1 VSQGGATPG
10 WYDDPFGRFEK
21 RWFDGTTWTDQ
32 VWQAGAQHVDPPTA
46 APAEPAPPAFDPNAT
61 QTVNLGQQP
70 LVPPAPSAAPA
81 APPAASAA
89 PVGGPP
95 PAGTPVGGAAVGGV
109 GGVGAVAGAPKTGT
123 PLPPWLGALAAPV
136 VALVSTIILA
146 TIFDLFPRLI
156 FFNVSDGVP
165 GEFKRA
171 IVALVF
177 GALVGAAVLGGPK
190 LVAALGAGKLDQ
202 DALMPLV
209 LGGAGGAVA
218 GLVTQLVG
226 LRIIDVVVFDTIFDN
241 PGDFTFRFLF
251 AIYYGLGWALF
262 GLVLGAAALLPLA
275 GPDPAAKKRL
285 PLLAAAGFVG
295 GAVGGFLIAP
305 TGFDVP
311 GLGSAV
317 FQVLLVTAAFG
328 FASLLAAQGLGVTE
342 LAGKATEV
350 AGGLSGGGG
359 INLTGSGPA
368 AGTTPSST
376 APAAAAPAG
385 GWHPDPTG
393 RHQQRWWDGSTWTD
407 QVADDGAV
415 STDPAGAA

>member
-1 VSQGGATPG
+1 MSQGGATPG
-10 WYDDPFGRFEK
+10 WYEDPYGRYEK

-32 VWQAGAQHVDPPTA
+32 VWQAGAQHVDPPIAEPA
-46 APAEPAPPAFDPNAT
+46 APAEPAFDPNAT

-70 LVPPAPSAAPA
+70 LVPPAASPEPAPA
-81 APPAASAA
+81 QSAPGQPIQPAQ
-89 PVGGPP
+89 
-95 PAGTPVGGAAVGGV
+95 PAY

-136 VALVSTIILA
+136 VAIVATIILA

-156 FFNVSDGVP
+156 LLNGKDGIE

-177 GALVGAAVLGGPK
+177 GALLGAAVLGGPK
-190 LVAALGAGKLDQ
+190 LVAALGAAKLDQ
-202 DALMPLV
+202 DALMPLL
-209 LGGAGGAVA
+209 LGAASGAVA

-226 LRIIDVVVFDTIFDN
+226 LRIIDVLVFDTIFDN
-241 PGDFTFRFLF
+241 PGDFLFRILF

-262 GLVLGAAALLPLA
+262 GLVLGAGALLPIA

-295 GAVGGFLIAP
+295 GAIGGFLIAP

-317 FQVLLVTAAFG
+317 FQVLVVAAAFG
-328 FASLLAAQGLGVTE
+328 FASLLAAQGLGVIE
-342 LAGKATEV
+342 LAGKANE
-350 AGGLSGGGG
+350 AASGLSSGG

-368 AGTTPSST
+368 PGTPAAGG
-376 APAAAAPAG
+376 APAAAPAG

-393 RHQQRWWDGSTWTD
+393 RHQQRWWDGSAWTD
-407 QVADDGAV
+407 QVADNGAV

>member
-1 VSQGGATPG
+1 MSQGGATPG
-10 WYDDPFGRFEK
+10 WYEDPFGRYEK

-46 APAEPAPPAFDPNAT
+46 APAEPAAPAFDPNAT

-70 LVPPAPSAAPA
+70 LVPPAATPEPAPA
-81 APPAASAA
+81 QPTQPAPLQPAAAS
-89 PVGGPP
+89 
-95 PAGTPVGGAAVGGV
+95 

-123 PLPPWLGALAAPV
+123 PLPPWLGAFAAPAVAV
-136 VALVSTIILA
+136 VATIILA

-156 FFNVSDGVP
+156 LLNGKDGIE

-177 GALVGAAVLGGPK
+177 GALLGAAVLGGPK
-190 LVAALGAGKLDQ
+190 LVAALGAAKLDQ

-209 LGGAGGAVA
+209 LGAASGALA
-218 GLVTQLVG
+218 GLLTQLVG
-226 LRIIDVVVFDTIFDN
+226 LRIIDVVVFDTLFDS
-241 PGDFTFRFLF
+241 PGDFLFRILF

-262 GLVLGAAALLPLA
+262 GLILGAGALLPIA

-317 FQVLLVTAAFG
+317 FQVLLVAAAFG
-328 FASLLAAQGLGVTE
+328 FASLLAAQGLDVAQ
-342 LAGKATEV
+342 LAAKAQDA
-350 AGGLSGGGG
+350 AGGLTSGG

-368 AGTTPSST
+368 AGTPAAGG

-393 RHQQRWWDGSTWTD
+393 RHQQRWWDGSAWTD
-407 QVADDGAV
+407 QVADNGAV